1 MEVTDSLIQDLANL
15 SRLTFTPEEKE
26 LIRKDLEQMIA
37 FVDKLKEVDVEGIEP
52 LVLMSDTVDR
62 LREDV
67 ISGSV
72 SREEGLQN
80 AHEQDGTYF
89 RVPKVIKK

>member
-15 SRLTFTPEEKE
+15 SRLTFTPEEKV

-72 SREEGLQN
+72 SRQEGLQN
-80 AHEQDGTYF
+80 APEQDGTYF